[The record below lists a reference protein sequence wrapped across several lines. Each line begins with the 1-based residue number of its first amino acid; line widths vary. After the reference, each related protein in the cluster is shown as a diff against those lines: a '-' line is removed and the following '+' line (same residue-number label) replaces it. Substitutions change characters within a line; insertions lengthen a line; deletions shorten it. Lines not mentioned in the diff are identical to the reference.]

1 MIKVLTVFG
10 TRPEAIK
17 LAPVI
22 KELEQRQDS
31 FESRVCVTG
40 QHRELLDQMLDLF
53 EIRPDHDLAVMTHD
67 QSPTDVTLAVL
78 GGLRH
83 VLATE
88 EPDWVLVQGDTTTT
102 MAGGL
107 GAFHHGCRVAH
118 VEAGLRTF
126 DPRDPWPEEMNR
138 RVAGVVSDLHFAP
151 TAASADNLYREGVAR
166 DQVIITGNTV
176 IDALRL
182 VSAIPFEPSGT
193 LLAEIPLQGK
203 RLVIA
208 TMHRRETSRQALREL
223 CGALIAI
230 AGRHEDVQIVCPV
243 HPNPNV
249 RHPVHE
255 LLSGIPNITLVAPLD
270 YQPMIWLLQR
280 SHFVITDSGGLQE
293 EATAMGKP
301 VLVIR
306 EKTERPEGIAAGTA
320 LLVGTD
326 QHALEAWA
334 TRLLSDPALYES
346 MARVTDAYGDGY
358 AARRIID
365 AIREQSSDDRDDPG
379 ERS

>member
-1 MIKVLTVFG
+1 
-10 TRPEAIK
+10 
-17 LAPVI
+17 
-22 KELEQRQDS
+22 
-31 FESRVCVTG
+31 
-40 QHRELLDQMLDLF
+40 
-53 EIRPDHDLAVMTHD
+53 
-67 QSPTDVTLAVL
+67 
-78 GGLRH
+78 
-83 VLATE
+83 
-88 EPDWVLVQGDTTTT
+88 
-102 MAGGL
+102 L
-107 GAFHHGCRVAH
+107 GAFHYGCRVAH

-126 DPRDPWPEEMNR
+126 DRRDPWPEEMNR

-166 DQVIITGNTV
+166 DQVIVTGNTV

-193 LLAEIPLQGK
+193 LLAEIPLQDK
-203 RLVIA
+203 RLVVA
-208 TMHRRETSRQALREL
+208 TMHRRETSRQALVAL

-249 RHPVHE
+249 RHPVHD

-306 EKTERPEGIAAGTA
+306 EKTERLEGIAAGTA

-326 QHALEAWA
+326 EHALEAAA
-334 TRLLSDPALYES
+334 TRLLTDPILYER
-346 MARVTDAYGDGY
+346 MARVSDSYGDGY
-358 AARRIID
+358 AARRIAD
-365 AIREQSSDDRDDPG
+365 TLREQSSDDRDHPG
-379 ERS
+379 KRS